1 MCLLV
6 LANVSA
12 INLQDDVLSQALGK
26 NRRLLRYEGGNL
38 TGEGAEF
45 LKEEARL
52 NQFFLVGED
61 HGQAEIPEF
70 TTALLKTLRGYNY
83 KYLAVETGPIT
94 AKMIEPLITRP
105 DGFQAIGNFARAY
118 PYALPFYNWQEEA
131 RFLVEAKKSGMHIWG
146 LDQEF
151 IIADRFLFKRLEE
164 IAPNA
169 AARELARSYK
179 EKAAAGYSK
188 MVESKNPTT
197 VFMVTATA
205 EDFQKLEAAFKGPRA
220 SEGARIVSELKVSWE
235 IYKKNF
241 ANEGYKSN
249 AQRARLMKTHFMD
262 YYKAAQARGDAAPKV
277 LLKFGALHTMK
288 GRTFTNVSDLG
299 TLTTELGEAT
309 GTGAFNLAVLG
320 VKGTVNA
327 YRVFNPNEKDRQKDY
342 NLSQSLTFMDVKPLV
357 AIADSNQCT
366 LIDMRAL
373 RADLHHGKLGKVD
386 PGLQRFIWGYD
397 AVLLIPQVKGSTYFE

>member
-1 MCLLV
+1 
-6 LANVSA
+6 
-12 INLQDDVLSQALGK
+12 
-26 NRRLLRYEGGNL
+26 
-38 TGEGAEF
+38 
-45 LKEEARL
+45 
-52 NQFFLVGED
+52 
-61 HGQAEIPEF
+61 
-70 TTALLKTLRGYNY
+70 
-83 KYLAVETGPIT
+83 
-94 AKMIEPLITRP
+94 MIEALVARP

-118 PYALPFYNWQEEA
+118 PYAIPFYNWQEEA
-131 RFLVEAKKSGMHIWG
+131 RLLIEAKKSGMNIWG

-188 MVESKNPTT
+188 MIESKNPGS
-197 VFMVTATA
+197 VFMVTGAE
-205 EDFQKLEAAFKGPRA
+205 EDFQKLETAFKGTRA
-220 SEGARIVSELKVSWE
+220 SEGAQITRELKVSWE
-235 IYKKNF
+235 IYKKGF

-262 YYKAAQARGDAAPKV
+262 YYKAAQARGDAAPRV

-288 GRTFTNVSDLG
+288 GRTFTNVYDLG
-299 TLTTELGEAT
+299 TFTSELGEAT

-327 YRVFNPNEKDRQKDY
+327 YRVFRPEEKDRHKNYDI
-342 NLSQSLTFMDVKPLV
+342 SQSLSFMDVKPLTAV
-357 AIADSNQCT
+357 ADPDQFT
-366 LIDMRAL
+366 LIDLRAL
-373 RADLHHGKLGKVD
+373 RAELHSGKLGKVD

-397 AVLLIPQVKGSTYFE
+397 AVLLFPQVRAATYPRMICSVSH